1 MSGRIRFPE
10 RVYPDQPHYQGQ
22 GAHIGGIRH
31 SYQYIEKSV
40 RNGKLEN
47 LDDHRAGPPAGTARP
62 VGAIGQ
68 PAKSTRAP
76 FTAEDD
82 RILYDWCVENERNGA
97 RMAGNEVYKQLW
109 EIV

>member
-1 MSGRIRFPE
+1 MLGRILSPE
-10 RVYPDQPHYQGQ
+10 RLYPYRSHYQGT
-22 GAHIGGIRH
+22 GAHTGGVRH

-47 LDDHRAGPPAGTARP
+47 LDDHQVGPPAGTVRP
-62 VGAIGQ
+62 VGAIDQ
-68 PAKSTRAP
+68 PAKSTRVP

-82 RILYDWCVENERNGA
+82 RILYEWCVENERNGE